1 MNLRDLAEQLQCPL
15 EGDGDID
22 IRRVAGI
29 EHAQPGDITFVDS
42 PRYVAFLATTRASA
56 VIVTP
61 AQRLAPPG
69 PLAPGPALGV
79 LRSDHPY
86 VTFARAVALF
96 APTETPM
103 AGIHPLSAVADSA
116 AIGPGVSI
124 GPFVTVGAG
133 ASIGARTAIHPHVA
147 VGAGVRI
154 GDDCIL
160 YPHVSIRD
168 RVTIGH
174 RVIVHDGVVIG
185 GDGFGFAKQP
195 DGTHLKIPQTA
206 DVVIEDDVEI
216 GANSTI
222 DRPAVGET
230 RIRAGTKI
238 DNLVHIAHGV
248 SVGRRVIFAAQVG
261 VSGSTVIEDDVIL
274 AGQVGVAGH
283 LRVGKG
289 VMATAQSGIPSSLD
303 AGQYVSGS
311 PAIPHQ
317 DWLKSAAA
325 YRQLP
330 VLRKRVAE
338 LEHRIAELEEK
349 LEECRIRLNAPDPSA
364 PRNPG
369 GPRR

>member
-1 MNLRDLAEQLQCPL
+1 MKLRDLADKLQCRL

-22 IRRVAGI
+22 IRRVSGI
-29 EHAQPGDITFVDS
+29 ERAEPGDITFIDN
-42 PRYVAFLATTRASA
+42 PRYLPFLATTQASA
-56 VIVTP
+56 VILNPTQSV
-61 AQRLAPPG
+61 ADA
-69 PLAPGPALGV
+69 ALGV
-79 LRSDHPY
+79 VRSDQPY
-86 VTFARAVALF
+86 VTFAQALALF
-96 APTETPM
+96 APAVAQK
-103 AGIHPLSAVADSA
+103 AGIDPLSLVAADA
-116 AIGPGVSI
+116 TIGAGASI
-124 GPFVTVGAG
+124 GPFATVGAG
-133 ASIGARTAIHPHVA
+133 ASFGARTTVHSHVA
-147 VGAGVRI
+147 VGSGARI

-185 GDGFGFAKQP
+185 SDGFGFAKQP

-216 GANSTI
+216 GANTTI

-238 DNLVHIAHGV
+238 DNLVQIAHGV

-261 VSGSTVIEDDVIL
+261 IAGSTIVEDDVVL

-283 LRVGKG
+283 LRLGKG
-289 VMATAQSGIPSSLD
+289 VVATAQTGIPSSID
-303 AGQYVSGS
+303 AGQCVSGT
-311 PAIPHQ
+311 PAIPNQ
-317 DWLKSAAA
+317 DWLRSAAA

-330 VLRKRVAE
+330 RLKKRIVE

-349 LEECRIRLNAPDPSA
+349 LEECRLRLNPPN
-364 PRNPG
+364 R
-369 GPRR
+369 